1 MNGMVNGKM
10 SNEIQESSKQD
21 ITLVLDKLSN
31 LLENSIAIMEENRK
45 MAIQNYNYFKSI
57 LETTHESNETISE
70 DGVIEKAT
78 NESMKLVI
86 DSAKTLESP
95 IAALTKI
102 LTAKMSADAIK
113 DASKNGKVIGPIDIE
128 RFK

>member
-1 MNGMVNGKM
+1 MNND
-10 SNEIQESSKQD
+10 IQENSKQD
-21 ITLVLDKLSN
+21 ITVVLNKLST

-45 MAIQNYNYFKSI
+45 MAIENYNYFKAI
-57 LETTHESNETISE
+57 LETTHSANETISE

-86 DSAKTLESP
+86 ESAKTLESP
-95 IAALTKI
+95 ISALTKI

-113 DASKNGKVIGPIDIE
+113 ESVRNGVIKPIDIE
-128 RFK
+128 SFK

>member
-1 MNGMVNGKM
+1 MNGMVSGKM
-10 SNEIQESSKQD
+10 SNDIQESSKQD
-21 ITLVLDKLSN
+21 ITVVLNKLSN

-45 MAIQNYNYFKSI
+45 MSIENYNYFKSI
-57 LETTHESNETISE
+57 LETTHAANETISE

-78 NESMKLVI
+78 NDSMRLVI
-86 DSAKTLESP
+86 ESAKTLESP

-113 DASKNGKVIGPIDIE
+113 ESARNGIIKPIDIE
-128 RFK
+128 SFK